1 MSYGSP
7 LKTNKRQ
14 APADRA
20 RPPRAIYLRR
30 QHWINREALG
40 PGRVTV
46 RFDVAQVLMESER
59 NAAQEEAHT
68 FNRRRT

>member
-1 MSYGSP
+1 
-7 LKTNKRQ
+7 
-14 APADRA
+14 
-20 RPPRAIYLRR
+20 
-30 QHWINREALG
+30 
-40 PGRVTV
+40 VTV